1 MTNGETMI
9 QTEVVFDGSRF
20 LLAQDQDV
28 DDLRRRIE
36 AAANTAG
43 TFVDMV
49 VVGNKAVSVLITP
62 STQVTI
68 SVATVA
74 YDPRDTGDVDFPYSG
89 YLDAM

>member
-9 QTEVVFDGSRF
+9 QTEVVFDGARF

-36 AAANTAG
+36 AAAKTAG

-49 VVGNKAVSVLITP
+49 VVGNKAVSVLITS

-89 YLDAM
+89 YLDVM

>member
-1 MTNGETMI
+1 MSDGETMV
-9 QTEVVFDGSRF
+9 QTEIVFDGSRF

-28 DDLRRRIE
+28 DELRRLIE
-36 AAANTAG
+36 AAAKTGG

-49 VVGNKAVSVLITP
+49 VVGNRAISVLITP

-68 SVATVA
+68 SVSSVA

-89 YLDAM
+89 DYDAL

>member
-1 MTNGETMI
+1 MTNGETMT

-36 AAANTAG
+36 AAAKTAG

-49 VVGNKAVSVLITP
+49 VVGNKAVSVLITQ

>member
-1 MTNGETMI
+1 MV
-9 QTEVVFDGSRF
+9 QTEIVFDGSRF

-28 DDLRRRIE
+28 DELRRLIE
-36 AAANTAG
+36 AAAKTGG

-49 VVGNKAVSVLITP
+49 VVGNRAISVLITP

-68 SVATVA
+68 SVSSVA

-89 YLDAM
+89 DYDAL

>member
-36 AAANTAG
+36 AAAKTAG

-49 VVGNKAVSVLITP
+49 VVGNKAVSVLITS

>member
-1 MTNGETMI
+1 MTNGDTMI

-36 AAANTAG
+36 AAAKTAG

-49 VVGNKAVSVLITP
+49 VVGNKAVSVLITS

-74 YDPRDTGDVDFPYSG
+74 YDPRDTGDVDFPDRG
-89 YLDAM
+89 YLAAR

>member
-36 AAANTAG
+36 AAAKTAG

>member
-1 MTNGETMI
+1 MI

-36 AAANTAG
+36 AAAKTAG

-49 VVGNKAVSVLITP
+49 VVGNKAVSVLITS

-89 YLDAM
+89 YLDVM

>member
-1 MTNGETMI
+1 MSDRETMV
-9 QTEVVFDGSRF
+9 QTEIVFDGSRF

-28 DDLRRRIE
+28 DELRRRIE
-36 AAANTAG
+36 AATKTGG

-49 VVGNKAVSVLITP
+49 VVGNRAISVLITP

-68 SVATVA
+68 SVSSVA

-89 YLDAM
+89 YYDAL

>member
-36 AAANTAG
+36 AAAKTAG

-49 VVGNKAVSVLITP
+49 VVGNKAVSVLITT

>member
-1 MTNGETMI
+1 MTNGDTMI
-9 QTEVVFDGSRF
+9 QTEVVFDGARF

-36 AAANTAG
+36 AAAKTAG

-49 VVGNKAVSVLITP
+49 VVGNKAVSVLITS

-89 YLDAM
+89 YLDVM

>member
-1 MTNGETMI
+1 MTNGDTMI

-36 AAANTAG
+36 AAAKTAG

-49 VVGNKAVSVLITP
+49 VVGNKAVSVLITS

-89 YLDAM
+89 YLDVM

>member
-9 QTEVVFDGSRF
+9 QTEVVFDGARF

-36 AAANTAG
+36 AAAKTAG

-49 VVGNKAVSVLITP
+49 VVGNKAVSVLITT